1 MHVLMVHP
9 DPRAFREVRSLLE
22 DCGATGAYQPSLD
35 GIRYQV
41 EAHCPD
47 LIILERSCLNHHGDL
62 LAEAFHPG
70 QRLPVLFLMAVD
82 QEAGWPHEE
91 RARLAGL
98 LSFLRVQQ
106 ERTRS
111 PQAVGQSPVLLQVGR
126 LRIHPGRMR
135 VALDD
140 RWVRLPPIQFRI
152 LQHLAAHVND
162 LVTHRELMDIVWGKD
177 AAAGK
182 TPDLLKVHIMQLR
195 RRLGPEFRN
204 YIQAV
209 RGQGYVLVNP
219 EDDSNNT
226 TP

>member
-22 DCGATGAYQPSLD
+22 DCGATGAYQPSLE

-41 EAHCPD
+41 EAQCPD
-47 LIILERSCLNHHGDL
+47 LIILEPSCLNHNGNL
-62 LAEAFHPG
+62 LAEAFLPG
-70 QRLPVLFLMAVD
+70 QRLPVLFLTAAN
-82 QEAGWPHEE
+82 QEVGWPHEE

-106 ERTRS
+106 ERARPAQPTHAG
-111 PQAVGQSPVLLQVGR
+111 PSPVLQVGR
-126 LRIHPGRMR
+126 LRIHAGRMR

-152 LQHLAAHVND
+152 LQHLAANANE
-162 LVTHRELMDIVWGKD
+162 LVTHRELMDIVWGKGTSGD
-177 AAAGK
+177 K

-209 RGQGYVLVNP
+209 RGQGYVLINP
-219 EDDSNNT
+219 EEDSN
-226 TP
+226 P